1 MKEYRDIINHIFCKN
16 KNYDDMVEYKE
27 VMEEIM
33 EDMEKH
39 YPALYKEIISKLEKI
54 AYSIPLDK
62 AKEKVTSMKP
72 FGEHWTYEG
81 VKDFIESKGIYGK
94 CIEYYLVMNMSYN
107 DYYDVATNFGH
118 QGDAEFYFELANAF
132 INDIDGDKYKVEK
145 YFMN

>member
-1 MKEYRDIINHIFCKN
+1 MKEYRDIMNHIFCKN
-16 KNYDDMVEYKE
+16 KNYEDMVEYKE

-39 YPALYKEIISKLEKI
+39 YPALYKETISKLEKV
-54 AYSIPLDK
+54 AYNIPLDK
-62 AKEKVTSMKP
+62 AREKVMNMKP

-118 QGDAEFYFELANAF
+118 QSDAEFYFELANAF
-132 INDIDGDKYKVEK
+132 INDVDGDKYKVEK
-145 YFMN
+145 YFLN

>member
-1 MKEYRDIINHIFCKN
+1 MKEYRDIMNHIFCKN
-16 KNYDDMVEYKE
+16 KNYEDMLEYKE

-39 YPALYKEIISKLEKI
+39 YPALYKDTISKLEKI

-62 AKEKVTSMKP
+62 AKEKVINMKP

-81 VKDFIESKGIYGK
+81 VKDFIEAKGIYGK

-118 QGDAEFYFELANAF
+118 QSDAEFYFELANAF
-132 INDIDGDKYKVEK
+132 INDVDGGKYKVEK